1 MNGVFPVLVV
11 ADDLTGANATAAL
24 FVRLGLRTR
33 TLAAGSGHGHV
44 GPGADVVV
52 VTTGSRRLAPEA
64 AADRVRGVLA
74 ALGGGEPQLLVKRV
88 DSTLR
93 GPIGAELEVM
103 LTHRRSQR
111 PGRVAAAL
119 AVPAYPAAGRTTVG
133 GIHLLD
139 GVPLA
144 RGPAGRDPVTPVTSS
159 RAAALLVAGTTLTAT
174 ELHLD
179 ILDRDDHAV
188 AEALAV
194 ALGSADVT
202 VADAATDA
210 DLARLAA
217 AAALLRPQVGDI
229 VTVDSGPFGAAY
241 CDALGITA
249 QASRTP
255 VLVVIGSPAE
265 TTRLQLRA
273 ASRSIGAHIDVV
285 AGHFSSGEV
294 AARAVDAIDAGAAV
308 VGWQVPRP
316 QLGTGRAWPE
326 QVPSWLAGATRQVL
340 AARPV
345 AGVFAC
351 GGEVAAAVLDALEA
365 RGVDVRAEVQPLV
378 VAGRIIGG
386 PWDRLPIVTK
396 GGLVGDGNAITASIG
411 HLHSMHETLVG
422 TTEALEVLRS

>member
-1 MNGVFPVLVV
+1 MTGVFPVLVV

-33 TLAAGSGHGHV
+33 TLAAGSGHRHA
-44 GPGADVVV
+44 GPGGDVAV

-64 AADRVRGVLA
+64 AADRVRGLLA

-103 LTHRRSQR
+103 LAYRRSQR
-111 PGRVAAAL
+111 PGRVAAL

-144 RGPAGRDPVTPVTSS
+144 RGPATRDPVTPVTSS

-174 ELHLD
+174 ELRLD
-179 ILDRDDHAV
+179 VLDRDDHAV

-202 VADAATDA
+202 VADAATEA

-217 AAALLRPQVGDI
+217 AAALLRPRVGDI
-229 VTVDSGPFGAAY
+229 VAVDSGPFGAAY

-273 ASRSIGAHIDVV
+273 ARRSMGAHIDVV
-285 AGHFSSGEV
+285 AGHLSSGEV

-308 VGWQVPRP
+308 AGWQVPPP
-316 QLGTGRAWPE
+316 QLGADRAWPE

-345 AGVFAC
+345 TGVFAR
-351 GGEVAAAVLDALEA
+351 GGEVAAAGLDALEA

-396 GGLVGDGNAITASIG
+396 GGLVGDDNAITASIG
-411 HLHSMHETLVG
+411 HLHSMHETLAG
-422 TTEALEVLRS
+422 TTEAPEVLRS